1 MNPGRYLRIFR
12 DAQVNSTDTSVSK
25 SEQSNPAMSPATLAS
40 LSSGEFV
47 GILGDDPGKGMPLKT
62 FHARI
67 VKNEQ
72 KDTALPVPLVREV
85 SEAEIDESFMR
96 VKREIIEL
104 VENEMGRIMRDP
116 VLKGAAWG

>member
-1 MNPGRYLRIFR
+1 
-12 DAQVNSTDTSVSK
+12 
-25 SEQSNPAMSPATLAS
+25 
-40 LSSGEFV
+40 
-47 GILGDDPGKGMPLKT
+47 LKT